1 MPARLSNQRP
11 PTFARAGAA
20 AAACAAFVIAGC
32 GDRSQDHAAS
42 GSVTASA
49 DGSARAPRDAS
60 RPAAAAGTADDA
72 HGSPRP
78 RAGTVGKPF
87 SFVAGGSS
95 DAAAMAPTETG
106 GWLVAGSVLRRDSQD
121 TGVARLTAAGELDA
135 SFSGDGRVAMSVS
148 PGYELARDVA
158 ALPGG
163 GAIVVGCAE
172 REPDAAHEDTCD
184 AFVLRLLPDGR
195 PDPSFGTEGQVLVR
209 TGRRANSYESATQVI
224 PLGDSRILVA
234 GDDDRGAFLMRL
246 LPDGQRDPEFGTD
259 GVARPLPDG
268 PKAFVISLQQAQRG
282 GWLIAGSAVSSGRLV
297 PGDKDTRNFDLLVA
311 RTDPDGHLDPSF
323 GRGGTTSLPV
333 AASARS
339 PVTTSWRLR
348 RRSALEFMWSAPP
361 TSTRRS
367 PCGSSQTD
375 NLIDAT
381 AITGAGAGGAA
392 ATKPTRPSTG
402 AAAPGSPCRPAG

>member
-1 MPARLSNQRP
+1 
-11 PTFARAGAA
+11 
-20 AAACAAFVIAGC
+20 
-32 GDRSQDHAAS
+32 
-42 GSVTASA
+42 
-49 DGSARAPRDAS
+49 
-60 RPAAAAGTADDA
+60 
-72 HGSPRP
+72 
-78 RAGTVGKPF
+78 
-87 SFVAGGSS
+87 VAGGSS

-323 GRGGTTSLPV
+323 GRGGTTALPV